1 MKMKRWLSCTLALAM
16 LLGLMGCGGTS
27 DEAPND
33 GSGSSEDE
41 IVINYPTFQ
50 IGTNT
55 AAPVVEELVSRF
67 NEEYAGQYR
76 IEVEEIPGDANY
88 ADRIQVQI
96 SSGKL
101 PPVVYGGGYSL
112 LDLALEADL
121 VVDLT
126 DVVNE
131 DPEWA
136 SMYENCL
143 LYTSPSPRD

>member
-88 ADRIQVQI
+88 ADENAVCTVSDRAFLFFAPIYKAVSTLIPPESPIRKPVYMEI
-96 SSGKL
+96 S
-101 PPVVYGGGYSL
+101 V
-112 LDLALEADL
+112 
-121 VVDLT
+121 VVDPT
-126 DVVNE
+126 
-131 DPEWA
+131 A
-136 SMYENCL
+136 
-143 LYTSPSPRD
+143 PREIAPAN

>member
-55 AAPVVEELVSRF
+55 AAPVVEEFKSK
-67 NEEYAGQYR
+67 
-76 IEVEEIPGDANY
+76 
-88 ADRIQVQI
+88 
-96 SSGKL
+96 SL
-101 PPVVYGGGYSL
+101 P
-112 LDLALEADL
+112 A
-121 VVDLT
+121 
-126 DVVNE
+126 
-131 DPEWA
+131 
-136 SMYENCL
+136 NCL
-143 LYTSPSPRD
+143 PWSTVADTACWT

>member
-76 IEVEEIPGDANY
+76 IEV
-88 ADRIQVQI
+88 DRKSTRLN
-96 SSGKL
+96 SSH
-101 PPVVYGGGYSL
+101 VR
-112 LDLALEADL
+112 
-121 VVDLT
+121 
-126 DVVNE
+126 
-131 DPEWA
+131 
-136 SMYENCL
+136 
-143 LYTSPSPRD
+143 TSRMPSSA

>member
-55 AAPVVEELVSRF
+55 AAPWWRNCQSLQRRICGPVSH
-67 NEEYAGQYR
+67 
-76 IEVEEIPGDANY
+76 
-88 ADRIQVQI
+88 
-96 SSGKL
+96 
-101 PPVVYGGGYSL
+101 
-112 LDLALEADL
+112 
-121 VVDLT
+121 
-126 DVVNE
+126 
-131 DPEWA
+131 
-136 SMYENCL
+136 
-143 LYTSPSPRD
+143 

>member
-76 IEVEEIPGDANY
+76 IEVEMPIMLIEFK
-88 ADRIQVQI
+88 
-96 SSGKL
+96 SKSL
-101 PPVVYGGGYSL
+101 P
-112 LDLALEADL
+112 A
-121 VVDLT
+121 
-126 DVVNE
+126 
-131 DPEWA
+131 
-136 SMYENCL
+136 NCL
-143 LYTSPSPRD
+143 PWSTVADTACWT

>member
-88 ADRIQVQI
+88 AIEFK
-96 SSGKL
+96 SKSL
-101 PPVVYGGGYSL
+101 P
-112 LDLALEADL
+112 A
-121 VVDLT
+121 
-126 DVVNE
+126 
-131 DPEWA
+131 
-136 SMYENCL
+136 NCL
-143 LYTSPSPRD
+143 PWSTVADTACWT